1 MNAPHAPVRA
11 AAAPIQVEA
20 CSKWYGQVI
29 GIQDITL
36 TVQRGVVG
44 LLGPNGAG
52 KTTLMKL
59 LAGLLKPSRGRAL
72 LFGRAI
78 HEDLEVRRRLGYA
91 PEHEGVYDELSARE
105 FVTFMAELSGVPRAR
120 ARAQATAALVDI
132 GLEAALDRR
141 LHGFSK
147 GMRQRTKLASAL
159 VHDPDVILL
168 DEPLTGCDP
177 VARANIIA
185 RIRALAAAGKT
196 IVMSSHVLYEVEALT
211 EEIVLVHRGRVLAE
225 GNVHRIRELIDQ
237 HPHRV
242 RVECDRPREL
252 AARVLGDEH
261 VVRVQFEDG
270 AVEIETRAPDRLY
283 DALPRLVLDAGL
295 NVHSLGSPDDNMQAV
310 FEYLTAPTDS
320 KTASKSAGKP
330 KAK

>member
-1 MNAPHAPVRA
+1 MNAPVRM
-11 AAAPIQVEA
+11 AAPPIHIEA
-20 CSKWYGQVI
+20 CSKWYGQVL

-36 TVQRGVVG
+36 TVKQGVVG

-59 LAGLLKPSRGRAL
+59 LAGLLRPSRGRAL
-72 LFGRAI
+72 LFGLPVI
-78 HEDLEVRRRLGYA
+78 DDLQVRRRLGYA
-91 PEHEGVYDELSARE
+91 PEHEGVYDELTARE
-105 FVTFMAELSGVPRAR
+105 FVTLMAELSGVPRAR
-120 ARAQATAALVDI
+120 ARDQASAALVDI
-132 GLEAALDRR
+132 GLENAIDRR

-196 IVMSSHVLYEVEALT
+196 IVISSHVLYEVEALT
-211 EEIVLVHRGRVLAE
+211 QEIVLVHRGRVLAE
-225 GNVHRIRELIDQ
+225 GNVYRIRELIDQ

-242 RVECDRPREL
+242 RIECDRPREL
-252 AARVLGDEH
+252 AARVLGEEH

-270 AVEIETRAPDRLY
+270 AVEIETRSPDRLY
-283 DALPRLVLDAGL
+283 DAIPRIVLDAGL
-295 NVHSLGSPDDNMQAV
+295 AVRSLGSPDDNMQAV
-310 FEYLTAPTDS
+310 FDYLTTATPS
-320 KTASKSAGKP
+320 KPGKP
-330 KAK
+330 QKGGK

>member
-1 MNAPHAPVRA
+1 
-11 AAAPIQVEA
+11 
-20 CSKWYGQVI
+20 VI
-29 GIQDITL
+29 
-36 TVQRGVVG
+36 G

-72 LFGRAI
+72 LFGSAI
-78 HEDLEVRRRLGYA
+78 HDDLEVRRRLGYA

-120 ARAQATAALVDI
+120 ARDQATAALVDI

-177 VARANIIA
+177 VARSRIIT
-185 RIRALAAAGKT
+185 RIRALAAAGPNQKT
-196 IVMSSHVLYEVEALT
+196 IVISSHVLYEVEALT

-252 AARVLGDEH
+252 AARVLGEEH

-283 DALPRLVLDAGL
+283 DAIPRLVLDAGL
-295 NVHSLGSPDDNMQAV
+295 NVQSLGSPDDNMQAV
-310 FEYLTAPTDS
+310 FEYLTAANAPKTPTKKPS
-320 KTASKSAGKP
+320 K
-330 KAK
+330 